1 MEELAT
7 LVKCKLMYWM
17 FMQTV
22 YHRQHRIS
30 VFISGYDE
38 TSPILAVLR
47 GQLQLALLNFISA
60 DFSPCTT
67 LLGSLV
73 PSL

>member
-22 YHRQHRIS
+22 YHHQHRIS

-38 TSPILAVLR
+38 TSPIFAVLR
-47 GQLQLALLNFISA
+47 GQVLLALLNLISA
-60 DFSPCTT
+60 DVSPCITSP
-67 LLGSLV
+67 GSLV